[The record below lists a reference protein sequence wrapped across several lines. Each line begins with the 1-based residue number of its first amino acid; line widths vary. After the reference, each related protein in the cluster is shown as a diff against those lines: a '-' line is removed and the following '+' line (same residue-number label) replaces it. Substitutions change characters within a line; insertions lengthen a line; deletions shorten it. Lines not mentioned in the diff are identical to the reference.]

1 MDLLPTLSPLVVED
15 LKPRPTEH
23 PEVLQ
28 ERAEEALSAKVRAAV
43 ANVVF
48 GVWRR
53 RGGSARLQR
62 VQRRPQGRGLRF
74 RAGRRADAPRAASRR
89 RAGAQLNAVREASKD
104 VAPIGTRKAGE
115 GTEDGACRPPRRAG
129 RGLAAAPR
137 VTSASRASW
146 RF

>member
-28 ERAEEALSAKVRAAV
+28 ERAEEALSAKVRANVCLVPGAV
-43 ANVVF
+43 AV
-48 GVWRR
+48 
-53 RGGSARLQR
+53 GSARLQR
-62 VQRRPQGRGLRF
+62 VQRRPRGQGLRF
-74 RAGRRADAPRAASRR
+74 RTRRRAYAPRAASRH

-115 GTEDGACRPPRRAG
+115 GEEDGARWPPCRAG
-129 RGLAAAPR
+129 RGCAAAPR
-137 VTSASRASW
+137 VASASRACRRS
-146 RF
+146 